1 MRMDLKDARR
11 KTEEMY
17 ETLRQQ
23 QSFTENAI
31 EQIEAEKKRLYE
43 MYTRLRSG
51 KLGDGNNGN
60 ENGAT

>member
-1 MRMDLKDARR
+1 MDLKDARK

-43 MYTRLRSG
+43 QYIRLRSG
-51 KLGDGNNGN
+51 ELGDDDDDEK